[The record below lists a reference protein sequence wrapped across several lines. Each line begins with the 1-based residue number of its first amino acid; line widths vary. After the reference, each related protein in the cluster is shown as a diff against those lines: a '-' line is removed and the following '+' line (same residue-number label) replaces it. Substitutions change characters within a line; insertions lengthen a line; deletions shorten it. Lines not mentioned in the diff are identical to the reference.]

1 MAPCIGAKVVEMAR
15 KLKSKWLSNDQ
26 IEAVK
31 GFGRRFKVTMR
42 SGVICNRV
50 WETEDADYGYTYS
63 PSYLIKD
70 IEYIADDMAEKGM
83 EVYISTSETGVE
95 VAGLYPRTWD
105 GEFVSW
111 KLETE
116 EE

>member
-1 MAPCIGAKVVEMAR
+1 MAR
-15 KLKSKWLSNDQ
+15 KLKSKWLSDDR

-31 GFGRRFKVTMR
+31 GFGRRFKMTVRT
-42 SGVICNRV
+42 GVIRNRV

-63 PSYLIKD
+63 PSYLISE
-70 IEYIADDMAEKGM
+70 IEDIADDMEERGM
-83 EVYISTSETGVE
+83 EVYVSASETGVE

-111 KLETE
+111 ELETE